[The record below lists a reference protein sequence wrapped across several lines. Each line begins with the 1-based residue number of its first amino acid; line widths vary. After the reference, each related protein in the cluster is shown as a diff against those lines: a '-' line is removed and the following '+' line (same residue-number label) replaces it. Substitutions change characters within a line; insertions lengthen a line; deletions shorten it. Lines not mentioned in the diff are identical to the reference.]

1 MNYKLIPNSKQYTLI
16 SDVII
21 INYQRLS
28 LNLQEKGATKK
39 EGLNSS
45 E

>member
-1 MNYKLIPNSKQYTLI
+1 MNYKLIPKSKQYILI
-16 SDVII
+16 SNVII
-21 INYQRLS
+21 DYQRLS
-28 LNLQEKGATKK
+28 LNLQEKGATQM